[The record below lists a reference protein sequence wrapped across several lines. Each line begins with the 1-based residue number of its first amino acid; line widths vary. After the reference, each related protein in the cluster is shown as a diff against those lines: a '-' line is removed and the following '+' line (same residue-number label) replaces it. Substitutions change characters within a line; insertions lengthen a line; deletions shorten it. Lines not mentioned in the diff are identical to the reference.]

1 MRIAVHRKYACLF
14 AQGYSHEFPPRHPAP
29 GFTILENI
37 SSFSYNE
44 YIVFIIGEKEY
55 YERQLTTMQSFAEV
69 DALMAPN
76 SNEVERDAE
85 EAYQEKL
92 MKISNYANVVLL
104 ALKVM

>member
-1 MRIAVHRKYACLF
+1 M
-14 AQGYSHEFPPRHPAP
+14 SPPTPCP

-55 YERQLTTMQSFAEV
+55 YERQMTTMQSFEEV
-69 DALMAPN
+69 DALMSDN
-76 SNEVERDAE
+76 GNEDEHRDAE
-85 EAYQEKL
+85 EAYQERL
-92 MKISNYANVVLL
+92 MQISNYANVVLL

>member
-1 MRIAVHRKYACLF
+1 M
-14 AQGYSHEFPPRHPAP
+14 SPPQPAP
-29 GFTILENI
+29 GFTIIENI

-55 YERQLTTMQSFAEV
+55 YERQLTTMQSFEEV

-76 SNEVERDAE
+76 SNEDGRDAE

-92 MKISNYANVVLL
+92 MQISNYANVVLL